1 MRIKLAPSLSELRK
15 RLKWFLIG
23 ILALPVILG
32 LLWLIGYNI
41 SILPW
46 ITDEVVWTLRSSEV
60 MHNVRLKLTMRDG
73 LFNQFVPHARKLV
86 ELEARAD
93 SVQLTQRD
101 VNSLLQLSEVNDAF
115 YVDFIKSE
123 GFVSKNSIPV
133 EFLLESLKPKRGE
146 GGIKRTID
154 SYLIL
159 GMVRYLEIEM
169 TNRKY
174 LLMYRHVKPYHPM
187 KAGGVVG
194 VVMDYDRFIRRI
206 PARMDS
212 LARDNWNLRLFAP
225 MPSDTADFEEIE
237 FFSTG
242 NGWQQT
248 LGIMNGN
255 DTLWWYGDRNDVIKQ
270 FNFESKSDHCSGF
283 VTELEGLS
291 LKTLVK
297 TTYPRYRNT
306 LASSVRFMKVMM
318 WVLQSGAIIIIID
331 LVILVFLILKQAKRN
346 QITLA
351 YLAHSIKTPV
361 SRIRLDSDS
370 LLHEMVASPAEERE
384 IISAIGNECGRL
396 ELAIQGA
403 ALSLER
409 GKHSLNR
416 EMCDLQQIVSD
427 TAEAWQA
434 NFSQTGIKL
443 INEDEGIPVTGKF
456 DREMTVL
463 LIDNLLDNAL
473 RHTELNLGNISEE
486 TATVGIRLANV
497 KGKAEI
503 VVDDMGFGIPKSQ
516 RKRIFKRFKRTKGD
530 AASGVSG
537 LGLGL
542 ALVKEIAEAHRGQV
556 HVTDN
561 DSKGARFV
569 VELPIL
575 NR

>member
-331 LVILVFLILKQAKRN
+331 LVILVFLIL
-346 QITLA
+346 
-351 YLAHSIKTPV
+351 
-361 SRIRLDSDS
+361 
-370 LLHEMVASPAEERE
+370 
-384 IISAIGNECGRL
+384 
-396 ELAIQGA
+396 
-403 ALSLER
+403 
-409 GKHSLNR
+409 
-416 EMCDLQQIVSD
+416 
-427 TAEAWQA
+427 
-434 NFSQTGIKL
+434 
-443 INEDEGIPVTGKF
+443 
-456 DREMTVL
+456 
-463 LIDNLLDNAL
+463 
-473 RHTELNLGNISEE
+473 
-486 TATVGIRLANV
+486 
-497 KGKAEI
+497 
-503 VVDDMGFGIPKSQ
+503 
-516 RKRIFKRFKRTKGD
+516 
-530 AASGVSG
+530 
-537 LGLGL
+537 
-542 ALVKEIAEAHRGQV
+542 
-556 HVTDN
+556 
-561 DSKGARFV
+561 
-569 VELPIL
+569 
-575 NR
+575 